1 MPELITLNIP
11 LKPYLKKYLTQKY
24 GNIHCV
30 SRRSWLG
37 RYLIDLLDK
46 NYRKTK
52 TEIKKDDYYPI
63 SISSSI
69 VKEVG
74 FDIST
79 TKLKHLV
86 EMIDKVFKNDLYS
99 YVEVSVGSNL
109 KFYNPEH
116 DSLNKQNTLR
126 AIGQFLHF
134 YAITEDEISV
144 DSIYRTFYRD
154 RKNDKNKEGK
164 QQELQKTA

>member
-11 LKPYLKKYLTQKY
+11 LKSYLKKYLTQKY
-24 GNIHCV
+24 GNTHCV

-37 RYLIDLLDK
+37 RYLVDLLDK

-52 TEIKKDDYYPI
+52 ADIKKEDFYPI
-63 SISSSI
+63 SIPSSI

-74 FDIST
+74 FDISA

-86 EMIDKVFKNDLYS
+86 EMIDKVFLNDLYS
-99 YVEVSVGSNL
+99 YIEVSVGSNL
-109 KFYNPEH
+109 KFYNEEH
-116 DSLNKQNTLR
+116 ESINKQNTLR
-126 AIGQFLHF
+126 AISQFLKF
-134 YAITEDEISV
+134 YTITEDEKSP

-154 RKNDKNKEGK
+154 RKSDKNREPQK
-164 QQELQKTA
+164 QEA